1 MAKATVSVS
10 VSDGNVE
17 KAINKLKLQLARG
30 GTLSKL
36 RDRKYY
42 ESRHKRRK
50 RQAEESR
57 RRNKRN
63 SRRYA

>member
-17 KAINKLKLQLARG
+17 KAIGKLKLQLARG
-30 GTLSKL
+30 GTLSKV
-36 RDRKYY
+36 RDRKFY
-42 ESRHKRRK
+42 ESRHKKRK

-57 RRNKRN
+57 RK
-63 SRRYA
+63 SRKKNAA